1 MPKHVCRND
10 TVYIAMKALKS
21 AHKATF
27 SHSIRVA
34 KVAVRIAEK
43 INPGLDSTLNDVKD
57 AALFHDIGKL
67 FVPLHILEK
76 NGALTA
82 LEKENVLP
90 HPIWGEQIL
99 LTSSDQRVRSL
110 ARFVR
115 EHHESADGSG
125 YPARL
130 TLDQIAPESR
140 VINIADRFAALT
152 ENRPYRAALVPE
164 CAIEILKADIRNFFG
179 CQTGRVVDVLAGFGA
194 ARGPGRGSSNCAPL
208 LAAYFQPNLAMGG

>member
-1 MPKHVCRND
+1 MPKHVCGHD
-10 TVYIAMKALKS
+10 TVYIALSALKS

-34 KVAVRIAEK
+34 KVAVRIAVK
-43 INPGLDSTLNDVKD
+43 MGSGLEVTPNDVKD

-76 NGALTA
+76 NGALTVR
-82 LEKENVLP
+82 EKENVWP

-99 LTSSDQRVRSL
+99 LTSADHRVRSL
-110 ARFVR
+110 ARYVR

-125 YPARL
+125 YPAKL
-130 TLDQIAPESR
+130 TLDEINPVSR

-152 ENRPYRAALVPE
+152 ENRPYREALAPE
-164 CAIEILKADIRNFFG
+164 FAIEILKADIKGFFG
-179 CQTGRVVDVLAGFGA
+179 CEAGKVVDVLATFGA
-194 ARGPGRGSSNCAPL
+194 VSGKTRGISS
-208 LAAYFQPNLAMGG
+208 LASPAALYFQPGLAMGG